1 MADNHNNRGVDGRLA
16 KRKIGSNVHVA
27 GAQVGTG
34 NGTTDPKRRDFV
46 AFKAFL
52 NICDHWQLKTA
63 QCRTLLGEM
72 PPATFNRMKADV
84 TKNRDH
90 LSGSLSRD
98 TIERISYI
106 LGIYKALHIL
116 LPSENADQWVV
127 KPNSAPQFNGRSAL
141 DRMLQG
147 NITDLA
153 VVRQYLDAERGS
165 F

>member
-1 MADNHNNRGVDGRLA
+1 MAISHLNNRGLNDHSGNA
-16 KRKIGSNVHVA
+16 NHNSNRDVED
-27 GAQVGTG
+27 T
-34 NGTTDPKRRDFV
+34 KRRDYV

-52 NICDHWQLKTA
+52 NICEQWQLKAA
-63 QCRTLLGEM
+63 QSRTLLGEM
-72 PPATFNRMKADV
+72 PSATFNRLKADV
-84 TKNRDH
+84 TKNKQH

-116 LPSENADQWVV
+116 LPSESADQWILR
-127 KPNSAPQFNGRSAL
+127 PNKAPQFNGQSAL
-141 DRMLQG
+141 ERMLKG
-147 NITDLA
+147 NVTDLA